1 MKLYHIDIEPGEIS
15 ESVILTESPKQCKMV
30 AHKLHNPKQLASKRE
45 YVTYNGE
52 YKGKKISV
60 TSAGLGG
67 PAASIALE
75 ELIMAGAKRLIY
87 IGTTES
93 VKEKINFGE
102 LVIPTAAVRGDGTS
116 LEYVPEEFPAISS
129 RVIYESIINASK
141 KSNHKIHSG
150 IVCTHDA
157 LRLNSRLA
165 NTLSNGIWKETN
177 VVGIEGVVSTLF
189 VIAYLRRVKL
199 GALLGV
205 TASSHTEKTITEK
218 QDIEALF
225 KEMTEISF
233 EALLY
238 EGEEK

>member
-15 ESVILTESPKQCKMV
+15 ENVVLMESPQQCKMI
-30 AHKLHNPKQLASKRE
+30 ADNLENPELLASKRE
-45 YVTYNGE
+45 YVAYNGE
-52 YKGKKISV
+52 YKGKRMSITSV
-60 TSAGLGG
+60 GLGG

-75 ELIMAGAKRLIY
+75 ELISAGAKKLIY
-87 IGTTES
+87 IGTIES
-93 VKEKINFGE
+93 VKENINCGE

-116 LEYVPEEFPAISS
+116 LEYVLEEFPAISS
-129 RVIYESIINASK
+129 RVMYEGLINASK
-141 KSNHKIHSG
+141 NSNRKIHSG
-150 IVCTHDA
+150 IACTHDA

-177 VVGIEGVVSTLF
+177 VLGIEGVVSTLF
-189 VIAYLRRVKL
+189 VIAYLRGVKL

-218 QDIEALF
+218 QEIEALF
-225 KEMTEISF
+225 KEMSEISF